1 MRGRSKRER
10 EGLEGGWTMR
20 GPMLLGS
27 QPKSSTRL
35 MGSPLLCDPSLENW
49 SRHPD
54 SCPPSSTHCDGAW
67 HVDGGGGRDE
77 G

>member
-1 MRGRSKRER
+1 MCGWSKKGER
-10 EGLEGGWTMR
+10 VEGLEGYDE

-27 QPKSSTRL
+27 QPKSRTRL

-54 SCPPSSTHCDGAW
+54 SCLPQSLPTAMGLGMW
-67 HVDGGGGRDE
+67 MVVVVVE